1 MPDIRPNNHE
11 LELVKRDIQL
21 KSDFTEN
28 ASLTTPLFPITQ
40 TPSKPR
46 FEEYSQDTQD
56 MAYQTLSSGEQIAR
70 YDTYL
75 PGVNNEER
83 LAQKQTTGEKWTN
96 GTLKLLGKTGTAV
109 LGGTIG
115 VVDSL
120 IEGVAK
126 GSLSEAYDTNF
137 NNWLDDLNTKLDYK
151 LPNYYTEQE
160 KNASF
165 LGQTT
170 QANFWADKVFGGV
183 SFTLGALVSEGIWG
197 AATGGVGLLA
207 AESQLAKLAKWTAKG
222 VGGEAKLTRALNAA
236 KKTAKGSV
244 DNALESGAFVGEG
257 FGVIAEPAKN
267 AAIRGYKFKKLGD
280 IALVAT
286 RSAGFEAGMEARQYM
301 NSTEHNWLENY
312 EKVNGVQPTAEEYA
326 QFKDALTTSANA
338 VFGANMI
345 IVGSSN
351 IAQFGGALLGKS
363 TSPLIGNSILKRN
376 LLGVGFDKTVT
387 AEGKVIYKA
396 LEATKAQKIAGK
408 TWGVL
413 GAAIPESQ
421 EEMGQAVVSQTAE
434 NYMLNAYDP
443 KKINTTYGVAEAF
456 TDALNTTYGSQE
468 GWTEGLI
475 GAIVGVIGAG
485 ASSRFKFGDVTAERE
500 DIQRNVDYANAF
512 TAENHWNNVIAN
524 TKMLAAQENKEKAI
538 QRGDV
543 VGEILSDAES
553 TLAYTERN
561 VAIGNTKEGV
571 ADFERQVNAIS
582 DEDLM
587 AELDLE
593 NVEEAKNYK
602 AQKIADFKDLTAK
615 HEKNLNYAQSLLG
628 EKEIAGLPDGLTTRE
643 VTRAIAYSMTMGEKA
658 MQINQNLVSHVKN
671 LVAESVDL
679 QGVTDAMDVQQ
690 ILDLAPKEK
699 TLKLSQLNLHL
710 QSLDRQE
717 KAVKNREF
725 EASKLTDTEDNKAR
739 QNALLDIA
747 QELLEIQ
754 NEKELVRQQKQIAL
768 DAIGI
773 RNYTDA
779 VVTVEMFDSQNEN
792 LSKLRETLKSIRQTN
807 PERFNEI
814 QKALEAQSKAVQ
826 HIKNYQKTVSA
837 VTNPN
842 TRVKVINGWVTKL
855 LNKNTKLNDGTFAFI
870 SDVLEKYNTD
880 TSITFQENK
889 NVIERKSFERGDGVS
904 DEYKLQLD
912 KAVREGTKLT
922 SVDQNIYNF
931 YKKEIEEK
939 AFSTIEDGTP
949 AKPVENEFN
958 PLQILKDK
966 VKEIISSNDYL
977 TQYFG
982 TDLAEQGRTKP
993 SQDDINEYEELLSKI
1008 DRRIEPNI
1016 DKIVTRP
1023 TGFYKNIGLTDE
1035 ELNRFKELQTILND
1049 WLTLE
1054 GTFDNDNQSVAEM
1067 LDLIDA
1073 LQTRVETDKTKTELE
1088 DRDYKSALEATAEQ
1102 ENSAGSSVRGLQTPT
1117 NALATIKGDNIRFSH
1132 IRVQTLAS
1140 FFPNSNLVVNENNT
1154 FEITLDNGQQISGK
1168 INERGGQDINYTEW
1182 KKVQNQSTVLIKDF
1196 GTKSVAISRLL
1207 GLDSQGNELYENV
1220 ASDFDYQQT
1229 NRKPLE
1235 IDVDEVNRVK
1245 NGDELD
1251 LFVSTT
1257 DVFNSRLSSKE
1268 LPNQIHIY
1276 VMKNGN
1282 LIGSLPAPFTDSEGN
1297 IKEGVEGIG
1306 IPLADLRKSA
1316 AEFSRN
1322 EGRKA
1327 LKEGETL
1334 IKLPQKMT
1342 AQITFIG
1349 APQITL
1355 QKNENGEVA
1364 TKSSPFTRESIQK
1377 VVGQGYIENGQ
1388 VTSTIN
1394 IDVNQFIKKVSSAN
1408 KDAKIPFIA
1417 FNYNGKVVAFPISLN
1432 SFTSNK
1438 AEGIFDN
1445 LGTTAEKAKV
1455 LVNTLIENGF
1465 NPQVYKINFTDKEGW
1480 LESEETAKALYDL
1493 SEVKQTLS
1501 VERLAAKNYNKENL
1515 INDATIA
1522 IDIANQ
1528 PFQASKIMIGTSSK
1542 IDTDVLGYRE
1552 FLSQQE
1558 DREQKLRVELNEVA
1572 KQIESKYLSNEE
1584 LDNNFTQTFDENPIV
1599 EGDSD
1604 IVRRR
1609 NINTLKQALK
1619 GASKKTKEVIGQN
1632 LFNKAKQLFADL
1644 EYSTNKIKSLREEI
1658 KVNPYYQEA
1667 DSTFLTTDAQG
1678 NIQNPAINQAEA
1690 VEQLGGVKTVEELEE
1705 RLNNSDLEYLKTTD
1719 KEELFNDMKEF
1730 IEVPVKTETPEGL
1743 VDKLNTGV
1751 RDTLTE
1757 TIDIKDPISLRS
1769 SLRNIAGYSENVWEG
1784 FKKDVDIILQN
1795 IKKKTLSSNVDLKKL
1810 SNRTQQEILEV
1821 VSALD
1826 ALTFEEVTGQDLQNF
1841 VDTYLKFNNLTEEPQ
1856 TAKIRVEDGFRDKV
1870 LVSLDTTSSEYKLF
1884 KENGLIKVQ
1893 EGVYIKTDGNVKS
1906 LAEVESLAATN
1917 PLVYG
1922 ISDSDY
1928 IKEDLNT
1935 FVEER
1940 MPEVITE
1947 DAEYD
1952 SDVVKK
1958 LIYYK
1963 NYFGVK
1969 ENKPE
1974 LNLESKLSKI
1984 QDITL
1989 ENPADVIVEARN
2001 KQLREVHPAL
2011 QNLVF
2016 NSKGITLRYTD
2027 AQSVSE
2033 MNDYLKEDEA
2043 LRNYFLLSRDTNF
2056 DVDVEFSNEFV
2067 LERDILINGGTK
2079 EQFKG
2084 DYRTIDENTLQAKTN
2099 EDFITIGT
2107 QNYERIQGDL
2117 FVKLEKNTSDY
2128 FTINNEQPTSNTNI
2142 EDYTSISSEGEIKVN
2157 NKYSAEESKK
2167 IDDSL
2172 ACE

>member
-40 TPSKPR
+40 APSKPR

-75 PGVNNEER
+75 PGINNEER

-96 GTLKLLGKTGTAV
+96 GTLKLLGKTGTAI

-115 VVDSL
+115 VADSL
-120 IEGVAK
+120 IQGVAK
-126 GSLSEAYDTNF
+126 GSLSEAYNTNF
-137 NNWLDDLNTKLDYK
+137 NNWLDDLNTKLDYQ

-207 AESQLAKLAKWTAKG
+207 AEGQLARLAKWTSKG
-222 VGGEAKLTRALNAA
+222 VGGEAKLAKALNYA
-236 KKTAKGSV
+236 KNTAKGSV
-244 DNALESGAFVGEG
+244 DSALESGAFVGKE
-257 FGVIAEPAKN
+257 FGIISEASKS
-267 AAIRGYKFKKLGD
+267 AAIGGYRIKKLGD

-301 NSTEHNWLENY
+301 NSTEHDWLENY
-312 EKVNGVQPTAEEYA
+312 EKVNGTQPSTEEYA

-345 IVGSSN
+345 IVGGSN
-351 IAQFGGALLGKS
+351 IAQFGNALLGKS
-363 TSPLIGNSILKRN
+363 TNPLIGNNILKRN
-376 LLGVGFDKTVT
+376 LLGVGFDKTVS
-387 AEGKVIYKA
+387 AEGKVVYTA
-396 LEATKAQKIAGK
+396 LEATKAQRIAGK

-421 EEMGQAVVSQTAE
+421 EEMSQAVVSQTAE
-434 NYMLNAYDP
+434 NYMMSAFDP

-475 GAIVGVIGAG
+475 GAIVGVVGAG
-485 ASSRFKFGDVTAERE
+485 ASSRFKFGDIAAERE
-500 DIQRNVDYANAF
+500 DIQRTVDYANKF

-524 TKMLAAQENKEKAI
+524 TKMLAAQENKDKAI

-561 VAIGNTKEGV
+561 VAIGNTKEGIK
-571 ADFERQVNAIS
+571 DFERQVNAIS
-582 DEDLM
+582 DEDL
-587 AELDLE
+587 AIELDLD
-593 NVEEAKNYK
+593 NAEEAATYK

-615 HEKNLNYAQSLLG
+615 HEKNLNFAQSLLG
-628 EKEIAGLPDGLTTRE
+628 EKEIAGLDNTTTRE
-643 VTRAIAYSMTMGEKA
+643 LTRAVAYSMTMGEKA
-658 MQINQNLVSHVKN
+658 MQINQDLVSHVKN

-690 ILDLAPKEK
+690 IIDLAPKEK
-699 TLKLSQLNLHL
+699 TLKLSQLNLQL
-710 QSLDRQE
+710 FNLDKKE
-717 KAVKNREF
+717 KSILNREF

-739 QNALLDIA
+739 QNALVDVA
-747 QELLEIQ
+747 QELVEVQ
-754 NEKELVRQQKQIAL
+754 NEKELIRQQKQIAL

-779 VVTVEMFDSQNEN
+779 TVTVDMFDNQNEN
-792 LSKLRETLKSIRQTN
+792 IEKLKETLKSIRVTN

-826 HIKNYQKTVSA
+826 HIKNYRKTVNA

-842 TRVKVINGWVTKL
+842 TRVKILNGWVTKL
-855 LNKNTKLNDGTFAFI
+855 LNKNTKLSEGTGVYFQ
-870 SDVLEKYNTD
+870 DVLEKYNTD
-880 TSITFQENK
+880 TIITFQEND
-889 NVIERKSFERGDGVS
+889 NVRERKAFERGEEVS
-904 DEYKLQLD
+904 EEYKQQLGE
-912 KAVREGTKLT
+912 AVRAGRKLNST
-922 SVDQNIYNF
+922 DQDIYNL
-931 YKKEIEEK
+931 YKKEIQDN
-939 AFSTIEDGTP
+939 AVSTIKDGTP
-949 AKPVENEFN
+949 EQTNLKEVDT
-958 PLQILKDK
+958 LKDLKDK

-982 TDLAEQGRTKP
+982 TDLAEQGKTKP
-993 SQDDINEYEELLSKI
+993 SENDVKEYEELLSKI
-1008 DRRIEPNI
+1008 DRRVEPNI
-1016 DKIVTRP
+1016 DRIVSRP
-1023 TGFYKNIGLTDE
+1023 TGFYRNIGLIDA
-1035 ELNRFKELQTILND
+1035 ELNRFKELQTTLND

-1054 GTFDNDNQSVAEM
+1054 GTFDGDSQSVADM

-1073 LQTRVETDKTKTELE
+1073 LETRVEAENVKTDLL

-1117 NALATIKGDNIRFSH
+1117 NALATIKSDNIRFSH
-1132 IRVQTLAS
+1132 ITVQTLAS
-1140 FFPNSNLVVNENNT
+1140 FFPNSNLIINDNNT
-1154 FEITLDNGQQISGK
+1154 FEIDLSNGQKLSGK
-1168 INERGGQDINYTEW
+1168 INEKGGQDINYTDW
-1182 KKVQNQSTVLIKDF
+1182 KSVQEQSTVLIKDF
-1196 GTKSVAISRLL
+1196 GTKSVAISRML

-1229 NRKPLE
+1229 DGTNLE
-1235 IDVDEVNRVK
+1235 IDVEEVNRVK

-1251 LFVSTT
+1251 LFVSST
-1257 DVFNSRLSSKE
+1257 DAFNSRLSSKE
-1268 LPNQIHIY
+1268 LSNQIHIY
-1276 VMKNGN
+1276 VMKNGK
-1282 LIGSLPAPFTDSEGN
+1282 LLGSLPASYS
-1297 IKEGVEGIG
+1297 KESVDGIG
-1306 IPLADLRKSA
+1306 IPLVDLRKSA
-1316 AEFSRN
+1316 AEFSKN
-1322 EGRKA
+1322 EGKKA
-1327 LKEGETL
+1327 LIEGETL
-1334 IKLPQKMT
+1334 IKLPQKMN

-1355 QKNENGEVA
+1355 QKNENGEIT
-1364 TKSSPFTRESIQK
+1364 TKNNPFTKESLEK

-1388 VTSTIN
+1388 ITSTIN
-1394 IDVNQFIKKVSSAN
+1394 IDVNQFIRKVSN
-1408 KDAKIPFIA
+1408 GNTNTKIPFVA
-1417 FNYNGKVVAFPISLN
+1417 FNYNGKVTAFPVNLN
-1432 SFTSNK
+1432 SFTSNR

-1445 LGTTAEKAKV
+1445 ATTTSEKAKV
-1455 LVNTLIENGF
+1455 LVNTLIQNGF
-1465 NPQVYKINFTDKEGW
+1465 NPQDYKIDFTDKEGW
-1480 LESEETAKALYDL
+1480 LESEETVRALEDL
-1493 SEVKQTLS
+1493 SNIKETVS
-1501 VERLAAKNYNKENL
+1501 IERFATKNYNKENL

-1528 PFQASKIMIGTSSK
+1528 PFQASKIMLGLSSK

-1558 DREQKLRVELNEVA
+1558 DREQELRAELNELA
-1572 KQIESKYLSNEE
+1572 KQVESRYLSNED

-1604 IVRRR
+1604 IIRRR
-1609 NINTLKQALK
+1609 NINTLKRALK
-1619 GASKKTKEVIGQN
+1619 GASKKTKAVIGDS
-1632 LFNKAKQLFADL
+1632 LFNKAKKLFSDL
-1644 EYSTNKIKSLREEI
+1644 EFSTNKIKSLREEI
-1658 KVNPYYQEA
+1658 RTNPYYQEA
-1667 DSTFLTTDAQG
+1667 DSTFITVDEQG
-1678 NIQNPAINQAEA
+1678 NLENPVVNQIEA
-1690 VEQLGGVKTVEELEE
+1690 VEQLGGTRTVEELEE
-1705 RLNNSDLEYLKTTD
+1705 RLDNSDLDYLKTTNI
-1719 KEELFNDMKEF
+1719 EELQSEMSQFVD
-1730 IEVPVKTETPEGL
+1730 VPVKIETPEGL
-1743 VDKLNTGV
+1743 VDKLNTEV
-1751 RDTLTE
+1751 RDTLIE
-1757 TIDIKDPISLRS
+1757 TIDIEDPISLRS
-1769 SLRNIAGYSENVWEG
+1769 SLRNIAGYSESVWESSKQEINILLKDIE
-1784 FKKDVDIILQN
+1784 KKALDSN
-1795 IKKKTLSSNVDLKKL
+1795 IDLRGIE
-1810 SNRTQQEILEV
+1810 NRTQEEILEI

-1826 ALTFEEVTGQDLQNF
+1826 TLTFDEVTEQDLQSF
-1841 VDTYLKFNNLTEEPQ
+1841 IDAYLKFNNITEEPQ
-1856 TAKIRVEDGFRDKV
+1856 TAKIKVEDRFKEEV
-1870 LVSLDTTSSEYKLF
+1870 LLSLDTTSSEYKLF
-1884 KENGLIKVQ
+1884 KDSGLIKVQ
-1893 EGVYIKTDGNVKS
+1893 EGVYIKTDSNVKS

-1917 PLVYG
+1917 PLIYG
-1922 ISDSDY
+1922 ISDINNIDI
-1928 IKEDLNT
+1928 IKEDLND
-1935 FVEER
+1935 FVEDR
-1940 MPEVITE
+1940 MSDVITE
-1947 DAEYD
+1947 DAEFD

-1969 ENKPE
+1969 ETKPE
-1974 LNLESKLSKI
+1974 LNLEKRLSKI
-1984 QDITL
+1984 QNVTL
-1989 ENPADVIVEARN
+1989 ENPTDVIVKARN

-2016 NSKGITLRYTD
+2016 NQKGITLKYTD

-2043 LRNYFLLSRDTNF
+2043 LKNYFLLSRNTNF
-2056 DVDVEFSNEFV
+2056 DVEAEESNDVI
-2067 LERDILINGGTK
+2067 LQRDRLINGETN
-2079 EQFKG
+2079 EQFRG
-2084 DYRTIDENTLQAKTN
+2084 DYRTIDENTLQVKTS
-2099 EDFITIGT
+2099 EDFITIGN
-2107 QNYERIQGDL
+2107 QNYERIQRDF

-2128 FTINNEQPTSNTNI
+2128 FTINNDQPTLNI
-2142 EDYTSISSEGEIKVN
+2142 NVEDYTSISSEGEIKVN

-2167 IDDSL
+2167 IDENNRCS
-2172 ACE
+2172 